1 MNCHPAKQTT
11 KKGSTMSKFTAGIEA
26 QLSNLVNFIL
36 VVGIILVIDF
46 VIYRTC
52 LHFYTQIYGRAEAR
66 QRAYGVGWIFKW
78 IAILVAMYHFFLP

>member
-1 MNCHPAKQTT
+1 M
-11 KKGSTMSKFTAGIEA
+11 GKFTAGIEA

>member
-1 MNCHPAKQTT
+1 M
-11 KKGSTMSKFTAGIEA
+11 KGSTMSKFTAGIEA

-36 VVGIILVIDF
+36 VIGIILTIDF

-66 QRAYGVGWIFKW
+66 QRAYGAGWIFTL
-78 IAILVAMYHFFLP
+78 IAMPVAIWLFFF

>member
-1 MNCHPAKQTT
+1 
-11 KKGSTMSKFTAGIEA
+11 MSKFTAGIEA

-52 LHFYTQIYGRAEAR
+52 LHIYTQIYGRAEAR

-78 IAILVAMYHFFLP
+78 IAMPVAIWLFFIH

>member
-1 MNCHPAKQTT
+1 
-11 KKGSTMSKFTAGIEA
+11 MSKFIAGIEA

-66 QRAYGVGWIFKW
+66 HRAYGTGRIFAL
-78 IAILVAMYHFFLP
+78 IAIPVAIYYFFYPK

>member
-1 MNCHPAKQTT
+1 
-11 KKGSTMSKFTAGIEA
+11 MSKFTAGIEA

-36 VVGIILVIDF
+36 VVGIILAIDF

-52 LHFYTQIYGRAEAR
+52 LHIYTQIYGRAEAR

-78 IAILVAMYHFFLP
+78 IAILVAIWLFFIH

>member
-1 MNCHPAKQTT
+1 
-11 KKGSTMSKFTAGIEA
+11 MSKFIAGIEA

-78 IAILVAMYHFFLP
+78 IAILVAIYYFFLS

>member
-1 MNCHPAKQTT
+1 
-11 KKGSTMSKFTAGIEA
+11 MSKFTAGIEA

-52 LHFYTQIYGRAEAR
+52 LHFYPQIYGRAEAR
-66 QRAYGVGWIFKW
+66 QHAYGVGWIFKW
-78 IAILVAMYHFFLP
+78 IAILVAIWLFFIH

>member
-1 MNCHPAKQTT
+1 
-11 KKGSTMSKFTAGIEA
+11 MSKFTAGIEA

-36 VVGIILVIDF
+36 VVGIILAIDF
-46 VIYRTC
+46 VIYRAC

>member
-1 MNCHPAKQTT
+1 
-11 KKGSTMSKFTAGIEA
+11 MSKFTAGIEA

-78 IAILVAMYHFFLP
+78 LAILVAMYHFFLP

>member
-1 MNCHPAKQTT
+1 
-11 KKGSTMSKFTAGIEA
+11 MSKFTAGIEA

-36 VVGIILVIDF
+36 VVGIILTIDF

-66 QRAYGVGWIFKW
+66 QRAYSVAWIFKW

>member
-1 MNCHPAKQTT
+1 
-11 KKGSTMSKFTAGIEA
+11 MSKFTAGIEA

>member
-1 MNCHPAKQTT
+1 
-11 KKGSTMSKFTAGIEA
+11 MSKFTAGIEA

-78 IAILVAMYHFFLP
+78 IAILVAMYHFFYPK

>member
-1 MNCHPAKQTT
+1 
-11 KKGSTMSKFTAGIEA
+11 MSKFTAGIEA

-36 VVGIILVIDF
+36 VVGIILAIDF

-52 LHFYTQIYGRAEAR
+52 LHFYTQIYRRAEAR

>member
-1 MNCHPAKQTT
+1 
-11 KKGSTMSKFTAGIEA
+11 MSKFTAGIEA

-36 VVGIILVIDF
+36 VVGIILAIDF

>member
-1 MNCHPAKQTT
+1 
-11 KKGSTMSKFTAGIEA
+11 MSKLTAGIEA
-26 QLSNLVNFIL
+26 QLFNLMFFIIT
-36 VVGIILVIDF
+36 VGIILTIDF

-78 IAILVAMYHFFLP
+78 IAILVAIWLFFIH

>member
-1 MNCHPAKQTT
+1 
-11 KKGSTMSKFTAGIEA
+11 MSKFTAGIEA

-36 VVGIILVIDF
+36 VVGIILTIDF